1 MSPFSILIKELRTW
15 CGLTQVEFA
24 LKLNVEQSY
33 VSAVEVGKKGPPSA
47 DFIAKLI
54 EAFDLDKRWECRLK
68 EALDFSQ
75 RRMELPKGTS
85 TETYRIFNGLRKQIN
100 DLHPAQIELIEY
112 ALKLPEVIKMHESQ
126 LRVTRA
132 ASSNVEKDVGQ

>member
-1 MSPFSILIKELRTW
+1 
-15 CGLTQVEFA
+15 
-24 LKLNVEQSY
+24 
-33 VSAVEVGKKGPPSA
+33 
-47 DFIAKLI
+47 
-54 EAFDLDKRWECRLK
+54 
-68 EALDFSQ
+68 
-75 RRMELPKGTS
+75 
-85 TETYRIFNGLRKQIN
+85 LRKQIN